1 MKKKYL
7 LSIIALSVATACQA
21 ASYPDPI
28 GPSQMD
34 QGGVGLLQ
42 TPTAR
47 MSKDGEF
54 SLNYRDNDQYRFYSA
69 NLQLLPWLEA
79 TIRYTDVRTRK
90 YSSDPNFSG
99 SQTYKDKGIDV
110 KMRLWEE
117 GYYLPEVAVGVRDF
131 GGTGLF
137 DSEFFA
143 ASKAWGPFDF
153 SLGLGFGYLGN
164 SGNVSNPFCE
174 LKDSYCERSR
184 AYNSA
189 GSFNLGDVFHGP
201 AAVFGGVEYQTPW
214 QPLRL
219 KVEYEGNDYKN
230 DFAGRLKQSSPVNV
244 GAIYR
249 IGKWTDVN
257 VSYERGN
264 TLMFGVTMR
273 TNFNDLSQRHLDSEK
288 PAYAPNPQS
297 EMLQHQVV
305 AQQLTDINSNAG
317 FSHPHIQVK
326 DRTMYLTG
334 EQGKYRDDAEGVDRA
349 NRILVNN
356 LPENID
362 TLKVT
367 ENRENLPLVTTET
380 DVKSLQDTLSGYPL
394 GHEQPLK
401 QRRTEPD
408 VPEKAEQGY
417 YIDHSRLDLGWAP
430 VLNQSLGGP
439 ESFYMYQI
447 GVEGSAGYWL
457 TDHWNTSGTLF
468 GNVINN
474 YDKFNFTSPPTDSQL
489 PRVRTRIREYVQ
501 NDVYV
506 SNLQTT
512 YINRLGDGWYGQL
525 YGGYLE
531 MMYGGVGGEVLYRPL
546 DSNWAVGLDG
556 NYVKQRDWDNMMQFA
571 DYKVA
576 TGNLT
581 GYWQPQ
587 FINGLLVKA
596 SVGRYLAKDKGV
608 TFDVSRRFDSGV
620 TAGVFATFTNVSAA
634 QYGEGSFT
642 KGFYLSIP
650 LDLLTVTPNRTRAQL
665 NWIPLTRDGGQMVG
679 RKYYLY
685 GLTEERSPAVE

>member
-21 ASYPDPI
+21 ASYTDPM

-42 TPTAR
+42 TPVAR
-47 MSKDGEF
+47 MAKDGEF
-54 SLNYRDNDQYRFYSA
+54 SLNYRDDDQYRFYSA

-99 SQTYKDKGIDV
+99 SQTNKDKGIDV

-117 GYYLPEVAVGVRDF
+117 GYWLPEVAVGIRDF

-143 ASKAWGPFDF
+143 ANKAWGPFDF

-174 LKDSYCERSR
+174 LKDSYCQRPKT
-184 AYNSA
+184 YNSA
-189 GSFNLGDVFHGP
+189 GSFNLGDAFHGP
-201 AAVFGGVEYQTPW
+201 ASVFGGVEYQTPW

-219 KVEYEGNDYKN
+219 KLEYEGNDYKN

-244 GAIYR
+244 GAVYR
-249 IGKWTDVN
+249 IGKWTDLN
-257 VSYERGN
+257 LSYERGN

-273 TNFNDLSQRHLDSEK
+273 TNFNDLTQQHRDSEK

-297 EMLQHQVV
+297 DMLQHQVV

-317 FSHPHIQVK
+317 FASPHIQAK
-326 DRTMYLTG
+326 DRTLYLTG
-334 EQGKYRDDAEGVDRA
+334 EQSKYRDGQEGVDRA

-367 ENRENLPLVTTET
+367 ETRQNLPLVTTET

-417 YIDHSRLDLGWAP
+417 YIDHSRFDLGWAP
-430 VLNQSLGGP
+430 VLNQSFGGP

-468 GNVINN
+468 GNVYNN
-474 YDKFNFTSPPTDSQL
+474 YNKFNFTSPPSDSQL

-501 NDVYV
+501 NDVYI

-512 YINRLGDGWYGQL
+512 YIDRLGDGWYGQL

-587 FINGLLVKA
+587 FIDGLLVKA

-608 TFDVSRRFDSGV
+608 TFDVSRRFESGV
-620 TAGVFATFTNVSAA
+620 TAGVFATFTNVSAE
-634 QYGEGSFT
+634 QYGEGSFN

-650 LDLLTVTPNRTRAQL
+650 LDLLTVTHNRTRAQL